1 MKVLLSP
8 CFISAETCAV
18 LNAWVDEGVENKWLD
33 KGISRKSGWD
43 YDKRV
48 TTRNYGDR
56 FEYPPEVYEVFD
68 QISAKLGLQDV
79 PKSTVGAGK
88 DGVVVSC
95 TFPGGDVYP
104 HQDPME
110 GPNLHVLR
118 CNIMT
123 RDSDAGGDLYIGGNK
138 IDIGVGDLHCYLPS
152 AVEHYVTPVEGNTSR
167 IMWMFG
173 YKMSLEDFAKL

>member
-1 MKVLLSP
+1 MRLLIAP
-8 CFISAETCAV
+8 NFISAETCAV
-18 LNAWVDEGVENKWLD
+18 LNAWVDEGVQKKWLD
-33 KGISRKSGWD
+33 QGSTISTDSR
-43 YDKRV
+43 YDKRT
-48 TTRNYGDR
+48 TTRSYSDR
-56 FEYPPEVYEVFD
+56 FEYPPIVNEVFD
-68 QISAKLGLQDV
+68 QISVKLGLQKT
-79 PKSTVGAGK
+79 PKSTVGGGK

-104 HQDPME
+104 HKDPME
-110 GPNLHVLR
+110 DANLHVLR

-123 RDSDAGGDLYIGGNK
+123 RDADAGGELYIGGNK